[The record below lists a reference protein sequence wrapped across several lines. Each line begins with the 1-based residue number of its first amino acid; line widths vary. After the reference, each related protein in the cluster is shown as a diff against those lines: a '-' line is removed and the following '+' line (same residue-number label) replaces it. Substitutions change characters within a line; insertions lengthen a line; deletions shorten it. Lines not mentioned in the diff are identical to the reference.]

1 VDTPQLPGALPG
13 HNAPVLTD
21 EHAGATDDT
30 RPDSGPLGPSSL
42 LASAAET
49 PTVMPRPP
57 MRQAP
62 KTIPIPD
69 AEWEPRPSVARDRW
83 VTRDEVLADSEHAM
97 YGATKPFRVVTKRP
111 LPRPVR
117 FRPVPKWR
125 SWGLLIVAT
134 VAILA
139 VLIGALIASHAG
151 AKLLGPSATA
161 TPTVVHQHT
170 ATPVTKPKK

>member
-1 VDTPQLPGALPG
+1 MDATRLPGAMPG
-13 HNAPVLTD
+13 PNAPALTD
-21 EHAGATDDT
+21 EHEGSTDDT
-30 RPDSGPLGPSSL
+30 RSDSGPLAPSPL
-42 LASAAET
+42 LAAAAGSPPVT
-49 PTVMPRPP
+49 PRPP

-62 KTIPIPD
+62 KTISIPEP
-69 AEWEPRPSVARDRW
+69 EWEPRPSVARDRW
-83 VTRDEVLADSEHAM
+83 VTRDDVLADSEHAM
-97 YGATKPFRVVTKRP
+97 YGATKPFRVVAKRP

-125 SWGLLIVAT
+125 SWGILIVAT
-134 VAILA
+134 VAIFA

-161 TPTVVHQHT
+161 TPTVVHQYT